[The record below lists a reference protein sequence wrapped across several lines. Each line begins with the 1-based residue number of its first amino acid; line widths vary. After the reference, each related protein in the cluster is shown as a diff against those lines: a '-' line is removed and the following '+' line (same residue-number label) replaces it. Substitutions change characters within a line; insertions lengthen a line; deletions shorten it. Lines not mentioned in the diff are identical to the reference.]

1 MIWVWMPRQN
11 PIPFD
16 ANPTLH
22 LSHSKSFGPARS
34 LPFAVGYCWYCVG
47 VLEYYYIGYFLLF
60 FFSAFFHRNKTAEQ
74 LRNNKT
80 RAPRTCSLGELED
93 DPEEAPR
100 TGKVTG
106 LLVGVLPSLNLT
118 ARTSNVGPRKPSKRA
133 AGTLDPPVE
142 FHRRGSPPPSDIQLL
157 HLATSS

>member
-47 VLEYYYIGYFLLF
+47 VLEYYYIGYFLLLF
-60 FFSAFFHRNKTAEQ
+60 FFF
-74 LRNNKT
+74 
-80 RAPRTCSLGELED
+80 
-93 DPEEAPR
+93 
-100 TGKVTG
+100 G
-106 LLVGVLPSLNLT
+106 LLPQKQNS
-118 ARTSNVGPRKPSKRA
+118 
-133 AGTLDPPVE
+133 GT
-142 FHRRGSPPPSDIQLL
+142 IKKQ
-157 HLATSS
+157 